1 MKISAINSTP
11 RIQFNGEKSKK
22 ANGMK
27 TAAGA
32 AMIALAT
39 AVPSQ
44 EANAQYYVPVYPRV
58 QYIVPTP
65 TMNIP
70 NCFVYGDINYED
82 YEKTMPDV
90 FAEIDSQI
98 NENGQ
103 ISVNEV
109 VSLEENN
116 WNSTQMYP
124 MTRAQKQNTANL
136 VKNLSR
142 QYNDRGSNPNTI
154 NYNEYKKI
162 MNAYMQSKNI
172 ANFFNL
178 LQIFATPY
186 YHIPC
191 PPHPPI
197 HHHHGHPLP
206 PPPPHR
212 HHR

>member
-1 MKISAINSTP
+1 MKVSAINTIP
-11 RIQFNGEKSKK
+11 KVQFSGENSNSKK
-22 ANGMK
+22 ANGIK

-32 AMIALAT
+32 TMIALAT

-44 EANAQYYVPVYPRV
+44 EAQAQYYVPIYPRV
-58 QYIVPTP
+58 QYVVPTP

-70 NCFVYGDINYED
+70 NCFVYGDINNED

-90 FAEIDSQI
+90 FNEIDSQI
-98 NENGQ
+98 NQNGQ

-109 VSLEENN
+109 VALEEYN
-116 WNSTQMYP
+116 WNSTNMYP

-142 QYNDRGSNPNTI
+142 QYNQKGSNPNTI
-154 NYNEYKKI
+154 NYNEYKNI
-162 MNAYMQSKNI
+162 MNSYMQSKNI

-178 LQIFATPY
+178 LQIFASPY
-186 YHIPC
+186 YHIPYPYPPLC
-191 PPHPPI
+191 PPH
-197 HHHHGHPLP
+197 HH
-206 PPPPHR
+206 HR